1 MPDPIPEDE
10 QPDPAL
16 VEAMRER
23 VVKRQQQDYGK
34 RKAGPGRPKGSGKVP
49 GSGRRAG
56 SPNVWSP
63 EFREHLNAKAKP
75 FELLAD
81 ICAGKEIDDGGTK
94 RKPTMPERMRAAE
107 TLTRKILPDLS
118 ASAVNH
124 TASPPDPALQVP
136 GALSPELELARRIA
150 FMLAQAQHRVNQQ
163 AEADA
168 NKPRLIGGDDD

>member
-23 VVKRQQQDYGK
+23 VVKRQAQDYGN

-63 EFREHLNAKAKP
+63 EFREHLNKKAKP
-75 FELLAD
+75 FELLAN
-81 ICAGKEIDDGGTK
+81 ICAGNEIEDGGVK

-118 ASAVNH
+118 ASAVSH
-124 TASPPDPALQVP
+124 TVPPGTPDMPP
-136 GALSPELELARRIA
+136 PHGLSPELDLARRIA
-150 FMLAQAQHRVNQQ
+150 FLLASAQHRAKQQAQ
-163 AEADA
+163 AEADQ
-168 NKPRLIGGDDD
+168 PRLIGNSDD